1 MNVPTA
7 TTVEA
12 PLVTGRWSLGGSA
25 LRGTAKFCRAKP
37 LGAFGLVILLVFV
50 IAAAL
55 APLLAPYNPI
65 ANNSL
70 VTLAKPSASHL
81 FGTDQYGRD
90 LFSRL
95 LYGARTSLGISVAAG
110 LLSAA
115 AATAFGIF
123 SAFYG
128 GAIDYTLQRLVDT
141 ILSVPGIVL
150 LIAVMATF
158 GVTVPNMIWALAI
171 PIAFGMI
178 RIIRSSTLTTI
189 SKDYVQAARCI
200 GAPSWWIMLRHALPN
215 VLPTTIVLTT
225 INFGA
230 IIIAEA
236 TLSFLG
242 LGIRPPTPSWGAMLS
257 GEGLVYM
264 YSAWWLLVFP
274 TLALSLAVFSIN
286 VFGDALRDWLDPRTR
301 GTT

>member
-55 APLLAPYNPI
+55 APLLSPYNPI

-70 VTLAKPSASHL
+70 VTLAKPSLSHL

-90 LFSRL
+90 LFSRV
-95 LYGARTSLGISVAAG
+95 LYGARTSLSISVAAG

-115 AATAFGIF
+115 AATVFGII

-128 GAIDYTLQRLVDT
+128 SAIDYTLQRVVDT

-158 GVTVPNMIWALAI
+158 GVTIPNMIWA
-171 PIAFGMI
+171 
-178 RIIRSSTLTTI
+178 
-189 SKDYVQAARCI
+189 
-200 GAPSWWIMLRHALPN
+200 
-215 VLPTTIVLTT
+215 
-225 INFGA
+225 
-230 IIIAEA
+230 
-236 TLSFLG
+236 
-242 LGIRPPTPSWGAMLS
+242 
-257 GEGLVYM
+257 
-264 YSAWWLLVFP
+264 
-274 TLALSLAVFSIN
+274 
-286 VFGDALRDWLDPRTR
+286 
-301 GTT
+301 